1 MRERSA
7 TETAIVAVPQ
17 AYVQHGKQVAG
28 KTTQYCVSI
37 GLILVEFFQQLNEC
51 KQLLLFVYL
60 CYFPTFPL
68 FSSAQNDMFLEV
80 VCRSHGMAWH
90 LAFIEVAL
98 REVVV
103 ARYTAIHTNIKLF
116 QYCETNFLRVK
127 SNRNS
132 E

>member
-7 TETAIVAVPQ
+7 TETAIVTVPQ
-17 AYVQHGKQVAG
+17 ANVQHGNQVAG

-68 FSSAQNDMFLEV
+68 FSSAQSGMFLEV

-90 LAFIEVAL
+90 GMAWHSS
-98 REVVV
+98 RW
-103 ARYTAIHTNIKLF
+103 LF
-116 QYCETNFLRVK
+116 ERLL
-127 SNRNS
+127 
-132 E
+132 